1 MVVVHKRLRAI
12 LYPLMLYACC
22 GAASGAFIWTALNG
36 DRGLRTKSE
45 YKQKITAL
53 RADLAALKTEHA
65 RWDHKIGLMRSEAID
80 EDMLQEQ
87 ARETLDDVDPRDLV
101 IFGKPGGAS

>member
-12 LYPLMLYACC
+12 LYPLTLYACC
-22 GAASGAFIWTALNG
+22 GAASSAFIYTALNG

-53 RADLAALKTEHA
+53 RADLDVLKAEHA
-65 RWDHKIGLMRSEAID
+65 RWDHRIGLMRSEAID

-87 ARETLDDVDPRDLV
+87 ARSTIDALDPRDLV
-101 IFGKPGGAS
+101 IFLKTPGRS